1 MDISVRYLHNDIIKP
16 YENGGLESVV
26 DSATHKFL
34 KIGTILRSFILPQVR
49 KMNHNLRQICGCE
62 LCIITKVMLIGLNIF
77 KTELVSDLQHRYVGI
92 HMFKT
97 SFSTKSAAHYKY
109 NFFSRW

>member
-1 MDISVRYLHNDIIKP
+1 MLLPKTLMGIYIRDIHKDILKP

-26 DSATHKFL
+26 DPATHKFL

-97 SFSTKSAAHYKY
+97 SFSTKSAAHYK
-109 NFFSRW
+109 